1 MHVHPDLTTALLA
14 EHQRDLRT
22 RAELRGMLPT
32 RERRLRSAGKP
43 PGRGARFTLPALGAM
58 RLSR

>member
-14 EHQRDLRT
+14 ERERSLRT
-22 RAELRGMLPT
+22 RAERGRLLPK
-32 RERRLRSAGKP
+32 RERRVLSLP
-43 PGRGARFTLPALGAM
+43 VFGAT